1 VSDLDLVRFR
11 RVLEEALRRFPDA
24 EFLLDVRLLLDK
36 YERLLVERK
45 LAERYDLRATLRKT
59 VDQIREDL
67 QTLDEIREAQIR
79 DAHQD

>member
-11 RVLEEALRRFPDA
+11 RVLEESLRRFPDA
-24 EFLLDVRLLLDK
+24 EFLLDVRLLLDS

-45 LAERYDLRATLRKT
+45 LAEQYDLRAVIRKT

-67 QTLDEIREAQIR
+67 KTLDQIR